1 MKTNNDFKSFF
12 PVDESSKTNI
22 HYDLVASKFMTGIE
36 NHKRTQYNNSAS
48 NNAIFPLIGAIIQ
61 IVLGLLVF
69 IIASVFHLFKSSKQP

>member
-1 MKTNNDFKSFF
+1 MSIKADFKSFF
-12 PVDESSKTNI
+12 PVDNSTKTDM

-48 NNAIFPLIGAIIQ
+48 NSAILPLIGAIIQ

-69 IIASVFHLFKSSKQP
+69 IIASVFHLFKSYKQP